1 MVEQAT
7 DYKQV
12 VRDAARNDDTFL
24 RLTMTGKRKGEETS
38 PYVKIIVRPV
48 MIREQRH
55 LQFSYFDGKKD
66 ITKNF
71 SGEAVLP
78 PLDEALEL
86 PFKQFH
92 VQLSIQDIRV
102 RMSKQGDVHISRS
115 KPSLSDAPDL
125 SHNKTKSYLLAGG
138 KKNDFLHKI
147 DITDESG
154 KVKPS
159 MQSKYRQIHEFL
171 SRLEPM
177 IHDHTYPNGEI
188 EIVDCGC
195 GSAYLTF
202 AAYNYLKFNR
212 ELHPHI
218 VGIDRD
224 SDIIEKCRMLR
235 DNLKW
240 KDLDFYVSSIS
251 HYTPEKN
258 PEMVLSLHACNTATD
273 EAIARGIFWGSQ
285 TIIVAPCC
293 QHELRPQIKAS
304 SMQSILRYGLL
315 KQRMAEI
322 VTDAV
327 RAQILRIMGY
337 KTGVVEF
344 VYPSHTPKNLMIRA
358 EKVRDPGDPQLVRE
372 YLELKEFWHVDP
384 RLERLLGDPFTELLD

>member
-24 RLTMTGKRKGEETS
+24 RLTMTGKRKGEVS

-48 MIREQRH
+48 MIKERRH
-55 LQFSYFDGKKD
+55 LKFSYFDGKKD
-66 ITKNF
+66 ITKNYE
-71 SGEAVLP
+71 GDAVLS
-78 PLDEALEL
+78 PLDEALGL

-92 VQLSIQDIRV
+92 VQSSTEDIRV
-102 RMSKQGDVHISRS
+102 RMSSQGDALISRS
-115 KPSLSDAPDL
+115 KASSSDAPDL
-125 SHNKTKSYLLAGG
+125 THNKTKSYLPADR
-138 KKNDFLHKI
+138 KNNDFLHKI

-177 IHDHTYPNGEI
+177 IHEAACPDDEI

-202 AAYNYLKFNR
+202 AAYNYLKYSR
-212 ELHPHI
+212 GLQPHI
-218 VGIDRD
+218 VGIDKD
-224 SDIIEKCRMLR
+224 SVIIEKCRMLR
-235 DNLKW
+235 DDLKW

-251 HYTPEKN
+251 HYTPEKIPN
-258 PEMVLSLHACNTATD
+258 MVLSLHACNTATD
-273 EAIARGIFWGSQ
+273 EAIACGIHWGSQ
-285 TIIVAPCC
+285 AIVVAPCC
-293 QHELRPQIKAS
+293 QHELRPQIRAS

-315 KQRMAEI
+315 KQRTAEI

-344 VYPSHTPKNLMIRA
+344 VYPGHTPKNLMIRA
-358 EKVRDPGDPQLVRE
+358 EKIREPGDPQLIRE
-372 YLELKEFWHVDP
+372 YLELRDFWHVQP
-384 RLERLLGDPFTELLD
+384 RLEELVGTPFTDLLD